1 MASKKALP
9 AGKPF
14 PSTNG
19 ILCGACH
26 DVIRVDR
33 SVQTDAQA
41 KAVRPDD
48 GTASGAVVPFW
59 HRLIVLGV
67 VLLVTVIVARLVDR
81 RMARRDLPAGLVT
94 RYRVLRRSVLTGIVF
109 VGLLSALLVI
119 PQVRA
124 VATGILASS
133 AIVGIVVGFAAQR
146 TIGNFIAGL
155 LIAFT
160 QPIRLGDYV
169 EIEGQWGVVEEIG
182 LTYTFIRVTDNDRL
196 VIPNERIASDT
207 IRNSSIRGRKKLAQ
221 VTVQVP
227 LDHDLDAVGRLLREA
242 AGDESADVAVAA
254 LDDKAQLTVSV
265 WADDEP
271 AAMRLESALRLR
283 AHQRLREAGVFA

>member
-1 MASKKALP
+1 MP
-9 AGKPF
+9 W
-14 PSTNG
+14 
-19 ILCGACH
+19 
-26 DVIRVDR
+26 
-33 SVQTDAQA
+33 
-41 KAVRPDD
+41 
-48 GTASGAVVPFW
+48 W
-59 HRLIVLGV
+59 HRVIVFGAALLATLIV
-67 VLLVTVIVARLVDR
+67 ASLVDR
-81 RMARRDLPAGLVT
+81 RMARRDLPAGAVT
-94 RYRVLRRSVLTGIVF
+94 RYRILRRSVISGIVF
-109 VGLLSALLVI
+109 VGVLSALLVI

-169 EIEGQWGVVEEIG
+169 EIDGRWGAVEEIG
-182 LTYTFIRVTDNDRL
+182 LTYTFVRVSDNDRL
-196 VIPNERIASDT
+196 VIPNDRIVSDT

-227 LDHDLDAVGRLLREA
+227 LDRDLDAVRGLLRDA
-242 AGDESADVAVAA
+242 AGDERAEVAVTA
-254 LDDKAQLTVSV
+254 LEDKARLTVSV

-271 AAMRLESALRLR
+271 AAERLESELRLK
-283 AHQRLREAGVFA
+283 AHARLREAGVFA